1 MDRTLAI
8 KLNGNRNIT
17 GVLRGFDQFMNLT
30 LDKCVEESTKAEL
43 GMVVRIFDYFCLQF
57 RLFVETL

>member
-43 GMVVRIFDYFCLQF
+43 GMVVRIFDYFCL
-57 RLFVETL
+57 